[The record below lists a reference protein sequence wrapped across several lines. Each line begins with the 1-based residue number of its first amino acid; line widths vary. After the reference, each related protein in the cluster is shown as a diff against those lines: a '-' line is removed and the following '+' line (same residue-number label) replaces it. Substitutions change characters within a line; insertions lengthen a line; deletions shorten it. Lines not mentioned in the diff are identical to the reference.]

1 MLVWLVASFQVCK
14 EKGRQEIGFI
24 KFVTLDWV
32 CYENKKAIIILC
44 IITLISSF
52 SLWFNF
58 GNKLLQ
64 VGNKLF
70 IVVLITCVLAGVASI
85 TMLLLLLLKK

>member
-1 MLVWLVASFQVCK
+1 MKMF
-14 EKGRQEIGFI
+14 
-24 KFVTLDWV
+24 
-32 CYENKKAIIILC
+32 ENKKAIIILC

-70 IVVLITCVLAGVASI
+70 IVVLITCVLAAVASV

>member
-1 MLVWLVASFQVCK
+1 VKIF
-14 EKGRQEIGFI
+14 
-24 KFVTLDWV
+24 
-32 CYENKKAIIILC
+32 ENKKAIIILC

-58 GNKLLQ
+58 GDKLLQ

-70 IVVLITCVLAGVASI
+70 IVVLITCVLAAVASI
-85 TMLLLLLLKK
+85 TMLLLLLFKKINLK

>member
-1 MLVWLVASFQVCK
+1 MKIF
-14 EKGRQEIGFI
+14 
-24 KFVTLDWV
+24 
-32 CYENKKAIIILC
+32 ENKKAIIILC

-58 GNKLLQ
+58 GDKLLQ

-70 IVVLITCVLAGVASI
+70 IVVLITCVLAAVASI
-85 TMLLLLLLKK
+85 TMLLLLLFKKINLK

>member
-1 MLVWLVASFQVCK
+1 MKIF
-14 EKGRQEIGFI
+14 
-24 KFVTLDWV
+24 
-32 CYENKKAIIILC
+32 ENKKTMIILC
-44 IITLISSF
+44 IFTIICSF

-64 VGNKLF
+64 AGNKLF
-70 IVVLITCVLAGVASI
+70 IVILITCVLAGVASI